1 MFEYV
6 LSLWKNIKCKGYR
19 IKQHIGKV
27 TVKVNI
33 EKGIKL
39 RYLYTLKKS
48 KSRIFSVVKSFGLL
62 YGFFAMLLVI
72 SFSCYLLDGI

>member
-1 MFEYV
+1 MFEYM

-39 RYLYTLKKS
+39 RYLYTLKK
-48 KSRIFSVVKSFGLL
+48 I
-62 YGFFAMLLVI
+62 
-72 SFSCYLLDGI
+72 